1 MTIEENIKYEI
12 KHRFYF
18 IEYPDGIGENLWKD
32 RNGNIHVID
41 DMGLDHLKASIC
53 LIEKN
58 ITAFNKHWE
67 RFSNGHEVKE
77 ALLPH
82 VESKLNELKRAL
94 LVKARS

>member
-1 MTIEENIKYEI
+1 MTIEEKIEYEI

-18 IEYPDGIGENLWKD
+18 VEYPDGIGEDVWKD
-32 RNGNIHVID
+32 REGNIHFID
-41 DMGLDHLKASIC
+41 DMGLDHLKASIR

-58 ITAFNKHWE
+58 ITDFNKHLE
-67 RFSNGHEVKE
+67 SFSNGPEVKE

-82 VESKLNELKRAL
+82 VESKLNELKKAL